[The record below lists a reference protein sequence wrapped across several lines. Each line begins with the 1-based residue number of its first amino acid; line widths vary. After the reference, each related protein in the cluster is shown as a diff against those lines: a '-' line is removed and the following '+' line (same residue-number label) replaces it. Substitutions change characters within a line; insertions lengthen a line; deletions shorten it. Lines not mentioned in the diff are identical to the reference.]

1 MPYDVKYTHT
11 YTFRSSTV
19 PSPPSG
25 VSISQNGVYSV
36 QVSWTP
42 PSEEPAM
49 TGYIIYYHQHDGRH
63 NGSEMTG
70 ANATTAAITGLFPG
84 ATYSIDMVAISGEVP
99 SIVTTAV
106 TITIGM
112 IS

>member
-1 MPYDVKYTHT
+1 M
-11 YTFRSSTV
+11 
-19 PSPPSG
+19 
-25 VSISQNGVYSV
+25 

-42 PSEEPAM
+42 PSEEPAV
-49 TGYIIYYHQHDGRH
+49 TGYIIYYHQQDGTH

-70 ANATTAAITGLFPG
+70 ANATTAAITGLIPR
-84 ATYSIDMVAISGEVP
+84 ATYSIAMVAISGEVP

-106 TITIGM
+106 TITIGR